1 MRDREGT
8 IPVYRYF
15 PVQRPRRA
23 LLAIFAPVNALFSRS
38 KLRDPTRLSASPISW
53 RNYHR
58 QHRGPHGDR
67 ASAALK
73 RTVFTACHL
82 RVVQELRGK
91 FLPFRNRGHG
101 RRRDSASTFVPFG
114 TKVPLERGPEA
125 ELLFRSARK
134 CYSNRDGRRNFCS
147 HPERV
152 LGIAA
157 AFSAQEIRRA
167 HEAALTRVDV
177 GWLEVDEGCQRL
189 TNRSKERSARPIRS
203 GFDCC
208 PNMPEGV

>member
-8 IPVYRYF
+8 F
-15 PVQRPRRA
+15 PVFRHFPYKRPRRA

-58 QHRGPHGDR
+58 QHRGPHGER
-67 ASAALK
+67 ASAAQK

-82 RVVQELRGK
+82 RVVQQFGGK
-91 FLPFRNRGHG
+91 FLPFRNRGHS

-125 ELLFRSARK
+125 ELLFPSGT
-134 CYSNRDGRRNFCS
+134 SLRR
-147 HPERV
+147 R
-152 LGIAA
+152 A
-157 AFSAQEIRRA
+157 AFSAQEFSLA
-167 HEAALTRVDV
+167 CEAALTRVDG

-189 TNRSKERSARPIRS
+189 TDGSTGSSARPLLA
-203 GFDCC
+203 GFDHC
-208 PNMPEGV
+208 PDVA

>member
-53 RNYHR
+53 RNFHR
-58 QHRGPHGDR
+58 RHRGPVCER

-82 RVVQELRGK
+82 RVVQQLRGK
-91 FLPFRNRGHG
+91 FLPFRNRGHS

-125 ELLFRSARK
+125 ELLFPSGT
-134 CYSNRDGRRNFCS
+134 SLRR
-147 HPERV
+147 R
-152 LGIAA
+152 A
-157 AFSAQEIRRA
+157 AFSAQEFSLA
-167 HEAALTRVDV
+167 CEAALTRVDG

-189 TNRSKERSARPIRS
+189 TNGSTVRSARPIHW
-203 GFDCC
+203 GFDHC
-208 PNMPEGV
+208 PDVA